1 MCYGGEKYLSN
12 QFVFRITAGLAGLCL
27 VSALCVGQEPAPT
40 APAQPPPS
48 TQNQPAASGQRTPG
62 QNSNP
67 ADPDKVSRDKSNP
80 DKTSPDTASDKA
92 ATGQDAGATDKS
104 SSKSSAS
111 SERLLFAMPNFLTV
125 ANGGKVPP
133 LTPKQKFGLVA
144 RGAFDSFQY
153 PWYGAIALLGQA
165 QNTEPAYGQGLKGYG
180 KRYATSFADGTI
192 ENFIVG
198 AAFPSIL
205 HQDPRFYQSEDGSV
219 AHRAGYA
226 VSRIFVTRSDS
237 GHKQF
242 NYSEIFGSATASAIS
257 TFSYHPRSTFVTTP
271 EGIKFIPSDRTL
283 SNAASV
289 WASQVGYDT
298 LTILIKEFWP
308 DIQRKLVHKHAN
320 GAVSPDSV
328 KP

>member
-1 MCYGGEKYLSN
+1 MAC
-12 QFVFRITAGLAGLCL
+12 LASLCL
-27 VSALCVGQEPAPT
+27 FSLFCVGQEPAPA
-40 APAQPPPS
+40 APGQPPPS
-48 TQNQPAASGQRTPG
+48 TQNEPAASGQQTPD
-62 QNSNP
+62 QSSNP
-67 ADPDKVSRDKSNP
+67 SNSDKVSA
-80 DKTSPDTASDKA
+80 DKTSPDKANPDTASPDKTDSDKA
-92 ATGQDAGATDKS
+92 ATGQDAGTTDKS

-133 LTPKQKFGLVA
+133 LTPKQKFALVA

-205 HQDPRFYQSEDGSV
+205 HQDPRFYQSEDGSI
-219 AHRAGYA
+219 AHRTGYA
-226 VSRIFVTRSDS
+226 VSRIFITRSDS

-242 NYSEIFGSATASAIS
+242 NFSEIFGSATASAIS

-308 DIQRKLVHKHAN
+308 DIQRKLVHKRAN
-320 GAVSPDSV
+320 AAVSPDSV

>member
-1 MCYGGEKYLSN
+1 M
-12 QFVFRITAGLAGLCL
+12 AGLCL
-27 VSALCVGQEPAPT
+27 FSVFCLGQEPAP
-40 APAQPPPS
+40 AQPPAS
-48 TQNQPAASGQRTPG
+48 TQNQSAAPG
-62 QNSNP
+62 QQTPDQSSNSSN
-67 ADPDKVSRDKSNP
+67 PDKVSP
-80 DKTSPDTASDKA
+80 DKANPDTASPDKA
-92 ATGQDAGATDKS
+92 TTGQDATATDTS
-104 SSKSSAS
+104 SSKSSAT

-133 LTPKQKFGLVA
+133 LTPKQKFALVA

-153 PWYGAIALLGQA
+153 PWYGAIALIGQA
-165 QNTEPAYGQGLKGYG
+165 QNTEPAYGQGLEGYG

-205 HQDPRFYQSEDGSV
+205 HQDPRFYQSEDGGV

-226 VSRIFVTRSDS
+226 VSRIFITRSDS

-242 NYSEIFGSATASAIS
+242 NFSEVFGSATASAIS

-271 EGIKFIPSDRTL
+271 TGIKFIPSDRTL

-320 GAVSPDSV
+320 AADSPDSV